1 MKDNKAVIHVG
12 RGCPA
17 EKGFLTFDKQ
27 IGKEAAYCWAQPNL
41 HKQRAGFTLIELL
54 VVVLII
60 GILAAVALPQY
71 KLAVDKSHLATYLP
85 LMQSLIKA
93 QKVYYLAHGEYAP
106 KLTDLDIDI
115 SKVCPSIKGATT
127 ENDLFN
133 CTYNYKIINSASSQQ
148 SFGNAFLVLCPNGK
162 ATEDGS
168 NCDGE
173 TRVFRAAFKY
183 ADEKLTSC
191 SYGDN
196 RGKRLCEVIE
206 QYFTP

>member
-1 MKDNKAVIHVG
+1 M
-12 RGCPA
+12 
-17 EKGFLTFDKQ
+17 EKRNIKHF
-27 IGKEAAYCWAQPNL
+27 
-41 HKQRAGFTLIELL
+41 RGFTLIELL

-115 SKVCPSIKGATT
+115 SKVCPSIGGATGK
-127 ENDLFN
+127 NDLFN
-133 CTYNYKIINSASSQQ
+133 CTYNYKIINSASSEK
-148 SFGNAFLVLCPNGK
+148 SYGNAFLILCPNGK
-162 ATEDGS
+162 ATGS
-168 NCDGE
+168 GTHCDGE
-173 TRVFRAAFKY
+173 TRVFNAEFKY
-183 ADEKLTSC
+183 ADEKLTAC